1 MKYRVRI
8 TRVSYSHHTYGID
21 ANSPEEA
28 MEDAMG
34 EAMRDCW
41 DEDDYEFLDDI
52 PPEEITEE
60 EFQEEFG
67 ELITGQKNE

>member
-8 TRVSYSHHTYGID
+8 TRVSYSHHTYGIE

-28 MEDAMG
+28 MDIAM
-34 EAMRDCW
+34 EEVYNDFW
-41 DEDDYEFLDDI
+41 DEDDCEYLDDI
-52 PPEEITEE
+52 PPEEITDE

-67 ELITGQKNE
+67 E